1 MPAKSDI
8 EIAQAARL
16 TPIAEVA
23 RGMGL
28 SEDDLEPYGRT
39 KAKVH
44 LDVLE
49 RLKDRP
55 NGRYVVVT
63 ALTPT
68 PLGEGKTTTTVG
80 LGMGLNRI
88 GRRAAIAIRQPSL
101 GPVFGIK
108 GGAAGGGYSQVV
120 PMEDFNLH
128 FTGDMHAI
136 GAAHNLLAAFIDN
149 HLHHGNRLGLDPQA
163 ITWNR
168 VLDVSDRALR
178 NVVIGLG
185 GKLDGVP
192 RETHFDIT
200 VASEV
205 MSILALTSGVMDLR
219 ARLGRIV
226 VGSDRQGSPIT
237 ADDLGCA
244 GAMTVLL
251 KQALLPN
258 LVQTLENTPAF
269 VHCGPFANI
278 AHGNSSILADRIA
291 LKVSDYVVTES
302 GFGADMGCEKFM
314 HIKCR
319 TSGLVP
325 DAAVVVATIRALKM
339 HGGVGTV
346 VVGKPLAE
354 ELTKENPGAVEQGC
368 ANLMKQIENVRLFGV
383 PPVVCINSFPTDAP
397 SEVAVVQRACDR
409 VGVKAVVSTHW
420 AEGGKGAEALAR
432 AVAEA
437 AESGEKRFAFLYDD
451 ADTIEEKIRTVAT
464 RVYGAGDVDFAPRA
478 RKAIGQLTAQGFS
491 ELPVCIAKT
500 HLSLSHD
507 PKLMGRPTGFTL
519 PVRDIGVAAGAG
531 FLYALA
537 GDIRTMPGLPS
548 RPAGERVDVDAEGR
562 TVGLF

>member
-1 MPAKSDI
+1 MPMKSDI

-16 TPIAEVA
+16 EPIAAVA
-23 RGMGL
+23 RGVGL
-28 SEDDLEPYGRT
+28 TEDDLEPYGRT

-49 RLKDRP
+49 RLADRP

-63 ALTPT
+63 AVTPT

-88 GRRAAIAIRQPSL
+88 GKRAAIAIRQPSL

-149 HLHHGNRLGLDPQA
+149 HLHHGNRLALDPHS

-185 GKLDGVP
+185 GKMDGIP
-192 RETHFDIT
+192 REAHFDIT

-205 MSILALTSGVMDLR
+205 MSILALTSGVQDLR

-226 VGSDRQGSPIT
+226 IGADGQGAPIT

-251 KQALLPN
+251 KQAMMPN

-314 HIKCR
+314 DIKCR
-319 TSGLVP
+319 ASGLAP
-325 DAAVVVATIRALKM
+325 DAAVIVATVRALKM
-339 HGGVGTV
+339 HGGVATI

-354 ELTKENPGAVEQGC
+354 ELTKENPAAVEKGC
-368 ANLMKQIENVRLFGV
+368 ANLLKQIENVRQFGV
-383 PPVVCINSFPTDAP
+383 PPVVCINHFPTDAA
-397 SEVAVVQRACDR
+397 SEVAVVQRVCEE

-420 AEGGKGAEALAR
+420 AEGGKGAESLAR
-432 AVAEA
+432 AVAGA
-437 AESGEKRFAFLYDD
+437 AESGEKRFAYLYDT
-451 ADTIEEKIRTVAT
+451 ADTIEEKVRTIAT
-464 RVYGAGDVDFAPRA
+464 RVYGAADVDFSPKA
-478 RKAIGQLTAQGFS
+478 RKSIGQLGAQGYS
-491 ELPVCIAKT
+491 DLPVCIAKT

-507 PKLMGRPTGFTL
+507 PKLLGRPTGFTL
-519 PVRDIGVAAGAG
+519 PVREVGVAAGAG

-548 RPAGERVDVDAEGR
+548 RPAGERVDVDAAGR